1 MRHII
6 CVIMI
11 QLIHLQNTISIN
23 MTKKKGTVL
32 IIDDDE
38 DVLITGKMILRSH
51 YETIITETSP
61 KAFASVITKSNPD
74 VIILDMNYKTGATS
88 GNEGLFFLREI
99 KKLDSSIK
107 VLMNTAYGDIQLAV
121 ECMKEGALDFIV
133 KPWEK
138 EKLITT
144 VANAFKL
151 REAERKVS
159 QLESAQK
166 LFVSDAEKDLGE
178 MIGQS
183 DAIKEVFSVIKKVAA
198 TDANILITG
207 ENGTGKELVAR
218 AIHKHSKRSDKP
230 FIKADLGSLTES
242 LFESELF
249 GYKKGAFTDAKENR
263 DGRFTIADEG
273 TLFLDEI
280 GNITSSQQSK
290 LLTVLQN
297 RQVLPIGD
305 HKPIDIDIRLVSATN
320 KFIGEAVDKGEF
332 REDLLYRI
340 NTIEIELPPLR
351 DRKGDIRLL
360 SNHFIAQY
368 AQKYEKYIEEIGGT
382 VVTKL
387 EAYDWPG
394 NIRELQHAI
403 ERAVIMSSSSKLVI
417 DDFALNQKKTI
428 KSTGSLKVEDL
439 ELNAIKQAIEKHKG
453 NLSKAA
459 KEMGIGRS
467 TLYRKM
473 EKFGLS

>member
-1 MRHII
+1 M
-6 CVIMI
+6 
-11 QLIHLQNTISIN
+11 S
-23 MTKKKGTVL
+23 KKKGTVL

-51 YETIITETSP
+51 YEKIVTETSP
-61 KAFASVITKSNPD
+61 KNYRTLIQKYAPD

-88 GNEGLFFLREI
+88 GNEGLFYLREI
-99 KKLDSSIK
+99 RKLDNSVK

-151 REAERKVS
+151 RDAERKVNK
-159 QLESAQK
+159 LESAHK
-166 LFVSDAEKDLGE
+166 ILSSDAEKNLGE
-178 MIGQS
+178 MIGES
-183 DAIKEVFSVIKKVAA
+183 DAMQEVVEVIKKVAA
-198 TDANILITG
+198 TDANILVTG

-218 AIHKHSKRSDKP
+218 AIHNYSKRKNKS
-230 FIKADLGSLTES
+230 FVKADLGSLTES

-249 GYKKGAFTDAKENR
+249 GYKKGAFTDAKEDR
-263 DGRFTIADEG
+263 AGRFTIADEG

-280 GNITSSQQSK
+280 GNITPSQQSK

-305 HKPIDIDIRLVSATN
+305 HKPIPINIRLVSATN
-320 KFIGEAVDKGEF
+320 KSIDEAVEKGEF

-351 DRKGDIRLL
+351 NRQGDIELL
-360 SNHFIAQY
+360 ANHYITFY
-368 AQKYEKYIEEIGGT
+368 SHKYEKEIEPVSDEL
-382 VVTKL
+382 VSKL
-387 EAYDWPG
+387 ESYGWPG
-394 NIRELQHAI
+394 NIRELQHAV
-403 ERAVIMSSSSKLVI
+403 ERAVIMSSSNKLST
-417 DDFALNQKKTI
+417 DDFIFNHKKKI
-428 KSTGSLKVEDL
+428 KVQGSLKVEDL
-439 ELNAIKQAIEKHKG
+439 ELNAIKQAIEKHNG
-453 NLSKAA
+453 NLSNAA

-473 EKFGLS
+473 EKYGLS